1 MARGTLKSLDDKV
14 SSHAPKKNHIKT
26 FPNTRGKEKNS
37 IKMFPKRKNRSG
49 TKTQEYKWFRLQQ

>member
-37 IKMFPKRKNRSG
+37 IKMFPKRKNGLHITLMGNNSY
-49 TKTQEYKWFRLQQ
+49 Q